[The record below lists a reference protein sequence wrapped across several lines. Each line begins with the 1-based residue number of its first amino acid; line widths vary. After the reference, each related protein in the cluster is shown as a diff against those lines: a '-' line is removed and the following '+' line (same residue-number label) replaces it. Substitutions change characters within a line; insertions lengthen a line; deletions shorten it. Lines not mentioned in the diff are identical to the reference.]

1 MLKIVKMDGKVLEYK
16 TSLLVKDLLVSFKG
30 CGVGVTQKCTQYLP
44 PDYELKLG
52 HFYYLLPLDNLEPLD
67 GVKRIK
73 VVISKQQL
81 QELLSKKV
89 SVEEVLLGSMQ
100 RSAFG
105 SPHSMSSWRPVL
117 ETITEGNE
125 R

>member
-1 MLKIVKMDGKVLEYK
+1 MDGKILEYK
-16 TSLLVKDLLVSFKG
+16 TSLLVKDLLFSFQG
-30 CGVGVTQKCTQYLP
+30 CGVAVTQKSTQYLP
-44 PDYELKLG
+44 PDYKLKLG
-52 HFYYLLPLDNLEPLD
+52 HFYYLLPLDNLRPVD

-89 SVEEVLLGSMQ
+89 SVEEVLLDSMQ
-100 RSAFG
+100 TSANFG
-105 SPHSMSSWRPVL
+105 SQHCTSSWRPVL